1 MSTNK
6 KHIVIT
12 GPSLIDPGGVSNY
25 YTNILPILNKNKE
38 FSITYFPLGKTQR
51 SFGILYPLFDQVSF
65 KKKIKKETPCITHIN
80 PSLDIKSFIRD
91 GLLVRQSIKNNI
103 KVVVMFHGWDH
114 CFQEKINKKY
124 FWFFKA
130 TFAKADYFIVLASE
144 FADQLRDWGVN
155 APIYLGTTSVQNSL
169 LNGFSLSRKIS
180 EIRFNKTIKVLFLA
194 RLENKKGALETLKA
208 INILQGKNYKVTLTI
223 AGDGPAMQTI
233 QSYIKKNNIEPDR
246 VNLIGYVTGDEKK
259 SAFATH
265 QIYCFPTSY
274 GEGLPTSVLEAMA
287 FAMPVITR
295 PMGGLKDM
303 FKNGKMGYISKT
315 TDPEVIA
322 QYIEKL
328 INNRE
333 LMVEMANYNNN
344 YALNNVMGN
353 EVASTIRDIYV
364 RL

>member
-1 MSTNK
+1 MDTNK

-12 GPSLIDPGGVSNY
+12 GPSLIDPGGVSSY
-25 YTNILPILNKNKE
+25 YASILPILSKNEK

-51 SFGILYPLFDQVSF
+51 SFGVLYPLFDQILF
-65 KKKIKKETPCITHIN
+65 RKKIKKENPCIIHIN
-80 PSLDIKSFIRD
+80 PSLDMKSFIRD
-91 GLLVRQSIKNNI
+91 GLLVRQSIKNNK

-124 FWFFKA
+124 FWFFKM
-130 TFAKADYFIVLASE
+130 TFAKANYFIVLASE
-144 FADQLRDWGVN
+144 FSDQLRAWGVN
-155 APIYLGTTSVQNSL
+155 APIYLGTTSVQNAL
-169 LNGFSLSRKIS
+169 LNGFSLSKKIS
-180 EIRFNKTIKVLFLA
+180 EIKFNKTIKVLFLA
-194 RLENKKGALETLKA
+194 RLESKKGALETLKA
-208 INILQGKNYKVTLTI
+208 IEILQGKNYKVTLTI
-223 AGDGPAMQTI
+223 AGDGPAMQVI
-233 QSYIKKNNIEPDR
+233 QCYIKKNNIKLDR
-246 VNLIGYVTGDEKK
+246 VNVISYVTGDEKK

-303 FKNGKMGYISKT
+303 FENGKMGYISKT

-328 INNRE
+328 VNDRE

-344 YALNNVMGN
+344 YAINNVMDS
-353 EVASTIRDIYV
+353 EVASTIRDIYM